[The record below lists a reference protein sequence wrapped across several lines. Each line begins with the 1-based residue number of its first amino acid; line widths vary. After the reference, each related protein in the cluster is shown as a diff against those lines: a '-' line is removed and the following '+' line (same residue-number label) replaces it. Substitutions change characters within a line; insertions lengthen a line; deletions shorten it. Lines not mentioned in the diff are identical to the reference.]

1 MNRVGDAP
9 GPFSTFFLHYIAQA
23 TAALNP
29 TPSGGGTLTCRQI
42 VEQCDSTCQDPL
54 CVRRCGDQ
62 GTPEAAQ
69 QHTALVDC
77 TQRSGCMD
85 LECIR
90 ASCPG
95 ESSTCEGPDLVQR
108 NAKGVELTRRSMGC
122 TRITCEDDDLVR
134 RESGGRELNRWPSA
148 DSCFRKPT
156 RPR

>member
-1 MNRVGDAP
+1 MWRASSCLFVAGC
-9 GPFSTFFLHYIAQA
+9 IAQA

-29 TPSGGGTLTCRQI
+29 TPSGGGILTCRQI

-85 LECIR
+85 LDCIR

-95 ESSTCEGPDLVQR
+95 ESSTCEGPTAPPEPQAEPVSVPAALSPP
-108 NAKGVELTRRSMGC
+108 G
-122 TRITCEDDDLVR
+122 
-134 RESGGRELNRWPSA
+134 
-148 DSCFRKPT
+148 
-156 RPR
+156 